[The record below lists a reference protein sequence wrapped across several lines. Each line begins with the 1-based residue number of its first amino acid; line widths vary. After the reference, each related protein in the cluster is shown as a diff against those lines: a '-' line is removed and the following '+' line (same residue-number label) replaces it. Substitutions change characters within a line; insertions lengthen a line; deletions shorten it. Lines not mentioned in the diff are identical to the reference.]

1 MFKIQWDKETGG
13 VVLGVLATKDTL
25 NISPRPV
32 FFEELNLLGLKELG
46 WEYPECSEPL
56 MWACNKEY
64 YYRGEKFFEA
74 RGANI
79 YDKATIEFVTGK
91 EKQNLQPIDV
101 KTMLDRTREQMFLCE
116 SEAIEFIRDTYDTY
130 SRASQLTD
138 KYAANQMDFEM
149 LAVRQEKKTKT
160 KMTIIKEDCDS
171 FDIMP
176 ESEAEKQGKKVLQT
190 TKVDYF
196 LASFSGGKDSQ
207 VVLDLCTRALPPDAF
222 QVIYSD
228 TGYELPGSLS
238 LYQQVQDYY
247 HEKFPTLKFSLAK
260 NHESV
265 LNYWDKIGTPS
276 DKHRWCCAVMKT
288 APLYRMLKVPN
299 TNKQAKVLAFEGV
312 RAEESTRRS
321 GYERIGKGVKHNF
334 VTNARPILKWNTTE
348 VFLYIFRYGLHINEA
363 YRLGKP
369 RVGCILCPFSSPWDD
384 MIINQCYKKELD
396 PFLSKIVEI
405 AKNRR
410 IPNLDEYVK
419 ERKWKLRASGNMIDQ
434 NSTIDFVKSIPD
446 FVAHIKG
453 AKVGLE
459 KWFLTVCDFTYSRS
473 GKKAVGELKYKGKVF
488 EYDIVYKSSDAD
500 YVFTLHNAS
509 DIMLV
514 KELKRVLYKA
524 TFCISCEACEVEC
537 PTGALSVYP
546 EVKINE
552 NKCIHCHKCLDFHD
566 HGCIVAD
573 SLVTSMENKT
583 SVGNISKYGTF
594 GIHEEW
600 LEEFVLNPGVD
611 FWLPNNN
618 SLGNKM
624 IPSFKAWLKDAE
636 IIDNKNILTE
646 FGQFCVDNLTN
657 DSELIWSIIWIN
669 LSHNS
674 QLVKWFVNN
683 VRCNQTFDTALLK
696 ELGYDYFS
704 SSFTRTTI
712 EYAFSALM
720 QVFKYSPIGETLRQ
734 GVSFDKKM
742 LVRNEFEDLSEIAV
756 AYSLYKYAQE
766 LETTTL
772 RVKDF
777 YEEDANGGIAKE
789 FCLSKERF
797 EKLLRTI
804 NSTKGRI
811 LNAELNMG
819 LNHITLYEG
828 VTPMDVINKM
838 FSNG

>member
-13 VVLGVLATKDTL
+13 VLLTSLVTKDTL
-25 NISPRPV
+25 SISPRPV
-32 FFEELNLLGLKELG
+32 FYEELNLLGLKELG

-130 SRASQLTD
+130 SRASKLTD

-149 LAVRQEKKTKT
+149 LAARQEKKTKT
-160 KMTIIKEDCDS
+160 KMAIIKEDCDS

-600 LEEFVLNPGVD
+600 LEEFVLNPEVD